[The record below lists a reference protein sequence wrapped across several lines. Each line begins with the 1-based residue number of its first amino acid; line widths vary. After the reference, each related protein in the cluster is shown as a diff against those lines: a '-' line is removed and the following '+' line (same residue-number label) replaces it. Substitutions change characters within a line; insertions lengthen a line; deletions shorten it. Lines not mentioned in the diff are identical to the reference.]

1 VYTKYAY
8 QSLHVEKPELYLR
21 ASLRSPRAIE
31 LAERLGSADEIIEWI
46 KKNVGEIIEWIK
58 KNVGTGSIFEEYQER
73 VMLADQVIVFKTG
86 GLKDQAILAF
96 TLLKL
101 KGYDPVVT
109 VTTDTVYVEFDGRMY
124 DVKDW
129 NVVDSVTGTVELVLH
144 LKPKEKSFLLGTVMC
159 AFQEIPGKFV
169 WIYVTY
175 NYVTYNYS

>member
-31 LAERLGSADEIIEWI
+31 LAERLGSAD
-46 KKNVGEIIEWIK
+46 EIIEWIK

>member
-1 VYTKYAY
+1 MYTKYAY

-31 LAERLGSADEIIEWI
+31 LAERLGSAD
-46 KKNVGEIIEWIK
+46 EIIEWIK